1 MTQSIIN
8 FAKNNI
14 PANVGTLG
22 VVWNNDTKEFFFTNS
37 WGYDT
42 DFLNKIWKLSGRK
55 GKWENDYADKNLQN
69 DLNIFVNKKGFNV
82 INKVKYHITYE
93 DDSLYTKEYLL
104 LLVREM
110 KGLL

>member
-42 DFLNKIWKLSGRK
+42 DFLNKIWKL
-55 GKWENDYADKNLQN
+55 YIL
-69 DLNIFVNKKGFNV
+69 
-82 INKVKYHITYE
+82 
-93 DDSLYTKEYLL
+93 
-104 LLVREM
+104 
-110 KGLL
+110 